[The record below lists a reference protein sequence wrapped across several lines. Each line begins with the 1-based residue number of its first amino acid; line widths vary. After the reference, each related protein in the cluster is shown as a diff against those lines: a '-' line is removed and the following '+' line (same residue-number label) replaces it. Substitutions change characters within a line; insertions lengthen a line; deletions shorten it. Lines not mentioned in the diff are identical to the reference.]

1 MQKEERLHRQRQ
13 KKIER
18 EQNREESQTRREIQI
33 EEEKLRRC
41 LANPQLEK
49 SKPDSNQKKKHS
61 VKSKV
66 KDEEQDLL
74 PMTWAATYLPIRKI
88 KNGIIYTNDGRYVKI
103 LEILPINFLLRSPS
117 EQRNI
122 VFSFLSY
129 LKIAPVRMQFKIVS
143 KKADIAE
150 YLEKIQEEIEHE
162 EDEQCRILQ
171 EDYARL
177 IRSIGTKEAITRRF
191 FLIFEYHSYDGNR
204 NPKEK
209 DVYLNIRS
217 AVQTAK
223 KYLAMCGNVVLEHEN
238 ESRFCV
244 DVLYQIL
251 NRRTSVTVPLS
262 ERIRQVSEWYRKENG
277 RESLSRLPVTEL
289 FAPNAIDFRH
299 RNYVVFDGVY
309 HTYLYIPSNKYRIR
323 VPAGWLSLL
332 INAGEG
338 IDVDVFFFKQDK
350 AKCVERIGRRIRLNR
365 SKLKETYDTNTDYDD
380 LSESIRAG
388 FYLKNG
394 LSGSEEFYYMATL
407 ITVTGHSEKEVEWRA
422 REMAKLLSSQDIG
435 TARCIFSEEA
445 AFLSTLPILN
455 LDQNLYRKS
464 RRNVLTSG
472 VAACYPFVSYEMSDR
487 DGILMGVNKANNSLV
502 IVDIFNSE
510 IYKNAN
516 ITILGTSGA
525 GKTFCLQLMALRM
538 RRKNIQVFIVAPE
551 KGHELARACQNI
563 GGAYLKIAPGSDY
576 GINIMEIRPS
586 DQSARVILDGEAS
599 QRSELA
605 MKIQSLHIFFTIL
618 IPDITHEERQLLDE
632 AFILTY
638 KEKGITHDNASL
650 WDENNP
656 GKYKEMPVLGDLYR
670 ILMEKEDTKRMAN
683 ILNRLVNG
691 SSSNFNRRTNIDLD
705 NKYIVLDI
713 SEMQSDLGLA
723 TFTALDFVWS
733 KVKEDRTKEKA
744 FFIDECWALLADN
757 ELTANYILEIFKTIR
772 GYGGAA
778 VCASQDLEDFFSL
791 KNGKYG
797 KGVLNNSKTKIILN
811 LEHKEAEIVKN
822 EMDLSEAEA
831 LAITRFERGNA
842 LISTNSN
849 NLLVEFKASQLE
861 KDLITTDRKDLK
873 ELKERLEKYG
883 GQAYGRKGA

>member
-1 MQKEERLHRQRQ
+1 M
-13 KKIER
+13 
-18 EQNREESQTRREIQI
+18 
-33 EEEKLRRC
+33 
-41 LANPQLEK
+41 
-49 SKPDSNQKKKHS
+49 
-61 VKSKV
+61 
-66 KDEEQDLL
+66 
-74 PMTWAATYLPIRKI
+74 
-88 KNGIIYTNDGRYVKI
+88 
-103 LEILPINFLLRSPS
+103 
-117 EQRNI
+117 
-122 VFSFLSY
+122 
-129 LKIAPVRMQFKIVS
+129 
-143 KKADIAE
+143 
-150 YLEKIQEEIEHE
+150 
-162 EDEQCRILQ
+162 
-171 EDYARL
+171 
-177 IRSIGTKEAITRRF
+177 
-191 FLIFEYHSYDGNR
+191 
-204 NPKEK
+204 
-209 DVYLNIRS
+209 
-217 AVQTAK
+217 
-223 KYLAMCGNVVLEHEN
+223 
-238 ESRFCV
+238 
-244 DVLYQIL
+244 
-251 NRRTSVTVPLS
+251 
-262 ERIRQVSEWYRKENG
+262 
-277 RESLSRLPVTEL
+277 
-289 FAPNAIDFRH
+289 
-299 RNYVVFDGVY
+299 
-309 HTYLYIPSNKYRIR
+309 
-323 VPAGWLSLL
+323 
-332 INAGEG
+332 
-338 IDVDVFFFKQDK
+338 
-350 AKCVERIGRRIRLNR
+350 ERIGRRIRLNR

-394 LSGSEEFYYMATL
+394 LSGSEELYYMATL
-407 ITVTGHSEKEVEWRA
+407 ITITGHSEKEVEWRA

-445 AFLSTLPILN
+445 AFLSSLPVLN
-455 LDQNLYRKS
+455 LDQNLYRKA
-464 RRNVLTSG
+464 RRNILTSG

-510 IYKNAN
+510 VYKNAN

-586 DQSARVILDGEAS
+586 DQSARIILDGEAS

-650 WDENNP
+650 WDENHP
-656 GKYKEMPVLGDLYR
+656 GRYKEMPILGDLYR
-670 ILMEKEDTKRMAN
+670 ILLEKEDTKRMAN

-691 SSSNFNRRTNIDLD
+691 SSSNFNRRTNIDSD

-822 EMDLSEAEA
+822 EMDLSEAEM

-842 LISTNSN
+842 LISTNNN

-883 GQAYGRKGA
+883 GRAYGRRGA

>member
-1 MQKEERLHRQRQ
+1 MQKEERRHRKRQ
-13 KKIER
+13 KKVER
-18 EQNREESQTRREIQI
+18 EQSREESRTRREIQI

-445 AFLSTLPILN
+445 AFLSSLPILN

-638 KEKGITHDNASL
+638 KEKGITHDNESL